1 MINPCLTYSM
11 IYFIE
16 RDFRFLSGEG
26 NWNDGTEQMHR
37 DQLPQE
43 SEKVSWRAS
52 LQWNGREG
60 CKIGHMEEKLTGLG
74 GLLVHVCACAC
85 AHTHACLEREHV
97 SNPDSGFSSG
107 HMMLP
112 CCHEG
117 GLEENQ
123 GLWGRGCWES

>member
-1 MINPCLTYSM
+1 M

-37 DQLPQE
+37 DQLLQE

-52 LQWNGREG
+52 LQWKGRVQDRSYG
-60 CKIGHMEEKLTGLG
+60 RKTDRTRWTAGARVRMC
-74 GLLVHVCACAC
+74 VC
-85 AHTHACLEREHV
+85 AHTHAYLEREHV

-107 HMMLP
+107 HMVLP

-123 GLWGRGCWES
+123 GL